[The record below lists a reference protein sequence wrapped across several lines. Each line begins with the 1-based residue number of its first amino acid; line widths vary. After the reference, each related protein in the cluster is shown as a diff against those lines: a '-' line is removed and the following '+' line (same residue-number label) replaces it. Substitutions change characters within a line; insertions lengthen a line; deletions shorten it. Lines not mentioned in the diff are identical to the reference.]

1 VLDQR
6 GELLRSAAVCYTP
19 ASHPPEVSLFLF
31 VAVVAAMWW
40 AGLKGM
46 SVLVAS
52 VDSLESPISSCAL
65 DGQRRSRAP
74 NQNETGTRSS
84 DTNRRQVDF
93 GPVIDTRGRLLVGA
107 LGFACSMP
115 SYGRALHTL
124 GAWLDSW
131 AGIGRIAV
139 GMARQGVRPSTHA
152 LRRARPASDHGALA
166 YERGHR
172 VGAHALARDA
182 AGGVGG
188 AQTREC
194 RCLTIGRSRRTGPLR
209 ASLGV
214 PNVEASDVELQSL
227 WEVGTDALHDQVIL
241 RDRFPA
247 SVTRFFVGGTA
258 EDLRA
263 ITAWQNPAREPVPD
277 ARP

>member
-65 DGQRRSRAP
+65 DGHRRSRAP

-84 DTNRRQVDF
+84 DTYRRQVDL

-115 SYGRALHTL
+115 SYGRVLHTL

-139 GMARQGVRPSTHA
+139 GMARQGYDLQLTRYDERGRRATMEHSPTSAGTGWERTPWHATQRAAWEA
-152 LRRARPASDHGALA
+152 LRRASA
-166 YERGHR
+166 
-172 VGAHALARDA
+172 DA
-182 AGGVGG
+182 
-188 AQTREC
+188 
-194 RCLTIGRSRRTGPLR
+194 
-209 ASLGV
+209 
-214 PNVEASDVELQSL
+214 
-227 WEVGTDALHDQVIL
+227 
-241 RDRFPA
+241 
-247 SVTRFFVGGTA
+247 
-258 EDLRA
+258 
-263 ITAWQNPAREPVPD
+263 
-277 ARP
+277 